1 MNHENFNLLVAKC
14 YCESESFRKEYESL
28 MEEKKKELDVVKKN
42 FIPSYKVYKIKEEQI
57 EDEFAQ
63 KVADLCKQT
72 TEALADTVAEKGKGK
87 NA

>member
-1 MNHENFNLLVAKC
+1 MNYELVAKC
-14 YCESESFRKEYESL
+14 YVEDESFRKEYESL
-28 MEEKKKELDVVKKN
+28 MEQKKDAMDVLKKN
-42 FIPSYKVYKIKEEQI
+42 YIPNFRGFMIKEKQI
-57 EDEFAQ
+57 GDEFAQ